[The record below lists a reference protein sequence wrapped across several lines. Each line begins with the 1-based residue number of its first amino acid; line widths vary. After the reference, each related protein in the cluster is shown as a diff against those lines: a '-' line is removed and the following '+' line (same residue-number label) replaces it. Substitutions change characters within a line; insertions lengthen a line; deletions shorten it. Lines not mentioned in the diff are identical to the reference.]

1 MNYTNIYTPSSL
13 EEAQRL
19 AELFA
24 TKNKSPLD
32 LLRLHA
38 TFGHHFGSN
47 MAITA
52 QQGYVIRD
60 TPALGADAMAGIVRN
75 SGICKYIQITEWD
88 NNKCSIELAR
98 SDEPKSM
105 SHTFT
110 FSMDMAKRQGIARG
124 RMWEGMPMQMLRA
137 RCMTLALRAVFPDV
151 VSGIYSADEIA
162 DSTDLS
168 ETERAQIQ
176 AESLGEEIKMKPS
189 RAPQPVPPVQPTEP
203 PKPKAKPV
211 PKPKPIS
218 YNAVNEP
225 KPAPKTTIKDLGNGA
240 PVTIDF
246 NNLGEELKH
255 RCDLT
260 EEQALKVWS
269 YYAPNINWE
278 DAGQLHK
285 VTAFYKLFCSPIGR
299 LSYDRG
305 GKLPTHDL
313 YEFKQLQIQDE
324 NVFNKYVKAM
334 DNASNGYHGEEYE
347 DNLIP
352 NDLSRLARLAEL
364 WSNPIFAETNIA
376 MNQGIGS
383 LSNNMAES
391 LKGRYHETRM
401 FNNWDLWHRVT
412 NEINAIDE
420 SEFDNDNIPF

>member
-24 TKNKSPLD
+24 TKNNRPID

-47 MAITA
+47 MAITI

-60 TPALGADAMAGIVRN
+60 VPSLKADAMAGIVRR
-75 SGICKYIQITEWD
+75 SEVCKYIKIESWD
-88 NNKCSIELAR
+88 EKHCTIELAR
-98 SDEPKSM
+98 HDEPKSM

-110 FSMDMAKRQGIARG
+110 YTMEMAVRQDIAKG
-124 RMWEGMPMQMLRA
+124 VMWKKIPMQMLRA
-137 RCMTLALRAVFPDV
+137 RVLTMALRAVFPDI
-151 VSGIYSADEIA
+151 VSGIYSTDEIA

-168 ETERAQIQ
+168 ESERAEIQ

-218 YNAVNEP
+218 YKAVSEP
-225 KPAPKTTIKDLGNGA
+225 KPSPVVAEGA

-246 NNLGEELKH
+246 DNLGLELQR

-260 EEQALKVWS
+260 EEEALKVWHM
-269 YYAPNINWE
+269 YMPNTDFK
-278 DAGQLHK
+278 DAEEYPKTQ
-285 VTAFYKLFCSPIGR
+285 AFYKLFCSPVGR
-299 LSYDRG
+299 VAINHGVRI
-305 GKLPTHDL
+305 PTRLDGIRELKMKHPR
-313 YEFKQLQIQDE
+313 
-324 NVFNKYVKAM
+324 A
-334 DNASNGYHGEEYE
+334 YE
-347 DNLIP
+347 DLCDRMKFYS
-352 NDLSRLARLAEL
+352 NDYLNEITDQSIRTSRLIER
-364 WSNPIFAETNIA
+364 WSNPIFAEINIA

-383 LSNNMAES
+383 IDPDINDMLMERYFNES
-391 LKGRYHETRM
+391 SFTDWRLWSDIVKSIGAIEEHEGDYDDM
-401 FNNWDLWHRVT
+401 
-412 NEINAIDE
+412 
-420 SEFDNDNIPF
+420 PF